1 MNTVSGLDS
10 LLQQVPELYRNFSY
24 TEWIEPHPEG
34 KWSRLQ
40 ILGHLC
46 DSAINN
52 LSRFIRVQYEFQP
65 LGLTSYNQNKWVD
78 AQNYSSADPDEIL
91 NLWVSLNQSVLRVV
105 STLTPLQL
113 SLVYLLPQGESV
125 TLEWLIED
133 YLEHMKHHLG
143 QIFPNI
149 NFS

>member
-10 LLQQVPELYRNFSY
+10 LLQQVPKLYHSFSH
-24 TEWIEPHPEG
+24 TEWVELHPEG

-52 LSRFIRVQYEFQP
+52 LSRFIRIQHESQP
-65 LGLTSYNQNKWVD
+65 LDLTSYNQNQWVD

-91 NLWVSLNQSVLRVV
+91 NLWVSLNQSVIRVI
-105 STLTPLQL
+105 STLAPLQL
-113 SLVYLLPQGESV
+113 SLVYLLPQGGTV

-133 YLEHMKHHLG
+133 YLEHMKQHLG
-143 QIFPNI
+143 QIFPD
-149 NFS
+149 FDFL